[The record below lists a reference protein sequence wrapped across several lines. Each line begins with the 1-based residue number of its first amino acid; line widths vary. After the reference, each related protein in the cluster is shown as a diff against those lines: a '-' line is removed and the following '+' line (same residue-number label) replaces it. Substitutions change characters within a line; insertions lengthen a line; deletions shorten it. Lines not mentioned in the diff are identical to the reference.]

1 MAKAEIA
8 MLTPKQRQYLKGEAH
23 HLKAVVHIGKGG
35 VTPALVSELD
45 IMLDSLELVKIK
57 LNQNTFEDEKTAIDA
72 LCAKVEGLQHVWTIG
87 KTMLFFRASRTK
99 ATKFPLPGGKEV
111 SSPPKS

>member
-1 MAKAEIA
+1 

-45 IMLDSLELVKIK
+45 IMMDSLELVKIK
-57 LNQNTFEDEKTAIDA
+57 LNQNTFEDEQTVIDA
-72 LCAKVEGLQHVWTIG
+72 LGKQIEGLEHVWTIG
-87 KTMLFFRASRTK
+87 KTLLFFRASRTK
-99 ATKFPLPGGKEV
+99 QSKYALPAATT
-111 SSPPKS
+111 

>member
-1 MAKAEIA
+1 

-45 IMLDSLELVKIK
+45 IMMDSLELVKIK
-57 LNQNTFEDEKTAIDA
+57 LNQNTFEDEQTVIDA
-72 LCAKVEGLQHVWTIG
+72 LGKQIEGLEHVWTIG
-87 KTMLFFRASRTK
+87 KTMLFFRSSRTK
-99 ATKFPLPGGKEV
+99 QSKYALPAATT
-111 SSPPKS
+111 

>member
-1 MAKAEIA
+1 

-23 HLKAVVHIGKGG
+23 HLKPVVHIGKAG

-57 LNQNTFEDEKTAIDA
+57 LNKNTFEDEQTAIEV
-72 LCAKVEGLQHVWTIG
+72 LCKGIAGLEHVWTIG
-87 KTMLFFRASRTK
+87 KTLLFFRPSRSKPTK
-99 ATKFPLPGGKEV
+99 YPL
-111 SSPPKS
+111 KSVKVIPTPED

>member
-1 MAKAEIA
+1 

-23 HLKAVVHIGKGG
+23 HLKPVVHIGKAG

-57 LNQNTFEDEKTAIDA
+57 LNKNTFEDEQTAIEV
-72 LCAKVEGLQHVWTIG
+72 LCKGIAGLEHVWTIG
-87 KTMLFFRASRTK
+87 KTLLFFRPSRSKPTK
-99 ATKFPLPGGKEV
+99 YPLPVGKAIP
-111 SSPPKS
+111 SPEA

>member
-1 MAKAEIA
+1 

-35 VTPALVSELD
+35 ATPALVSELD

-57 LNQNTFEDEKTAIDA
+57 LNQNTFEDEQTVIDA
-72 LCAKVEGLQHVWTIG
+72 LGKQIEGLEHVWTIG
-87 KTMLFFRASRTK
+87 KTLLFFRASRTK
-99 ATKFPLPGGKEV
+99 QSKYKLPSASEKV
-111 SSPPKS
+111 

>member
-1 MAKAEIA
+1 

-23 HLKAVVHIGKGG
+23 HLKPVVHVGKGG

-57 LNQNTFEDEKTAIDA
+57 LNQNTFEDEATVIAA
-72 LCAKVEGLQHVWTIG
+72 LSSKVVGLEHVWSIG

-99 ATKFPLPGGKEV
+99 PTKFTLPAAGAKG
-111 SSPPKS
+111 

>member
-1 MAKAEIA
+1 

-57 LNQNTFEDEKTAIDA
+57 LNQNTFEDEQTVIDA
-72 LCAKVEGLQHVWTIG
+72 LGKQIAGLEHVWTIG

-99 ATKFPLPGGKEV
+99 PSKYKLPSASEKV
-111 SSPPKS
+111 